1 MIRSEVRARPVIRQR
16 TTRMASQT
24 QGTATTSPSTQWS
37 GTDVWGM
44 ATSNATP
51 VAMASNADDARAGE
65 ERPVGP
71 DVDQDLFPRKEM
83 DPADCQ
89 MRQPN
94 LPAIDPADRRTE
106 PSAPAAE

>member
-1 MIRSEVRARPVIRQR
+1 
-16 TTRMASQT
+16 MASQT

-37 GTDVWGM
+37 ATDVWGM
-44 ATSNATP
+44 ATSSTTP
-51 VAMASNADDARAGE
+51 MAMASSADDQGTGQ

-71 DVDQDLFPRKEM
+71 DVDQDLFARKEM
-83 DPADCQ
+83 DPADGQ

-94 LPAIDPADRRTE
+94 LPAIDPAERRTE